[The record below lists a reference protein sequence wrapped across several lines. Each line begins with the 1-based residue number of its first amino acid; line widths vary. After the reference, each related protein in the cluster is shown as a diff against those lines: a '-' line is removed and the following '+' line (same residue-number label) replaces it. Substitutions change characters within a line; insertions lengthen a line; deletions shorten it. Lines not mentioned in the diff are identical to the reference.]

1 MFRCMPGTY
10 VLPELWIAKRFYAV
24 NDCSPLTSAP
34 APRSLMKVGVPLG
47 NSTCYVFN
55 EYIFW
60 PNTKSQRLTFTNQRQ
75 PLTIHIGT
83 SEVGLASVPLG
94 IAPQYAPE
102 TWFSPTFW
110 ISKSQGHC
118 RCWYCTCAIS
128 DFVSYCVPLGW
139 GEICP
144 IDVRSLKPVGVPVR
158 WCEICPLM
166 WESAGARIIP
176 MCWSSL
182 HLNRKDSRH
191 LTSKS
196 WKQLGAYSRSINLR
210 STNWTCPHWHVSLVV
225 VSLPVPHLTAPT
237 YYSYSEGNR
246 RSEPWHESWSSN
258 GSTGI
263 NCNVNKLRYDNADAG
278 HENQRS
284 FRVKQAMSC
293 CFNLPWG
300 ELM

>member
-1 MFRCMPGTY
+1 M
-10 VLPELWIAKRFYAV
+10 
-24 NDCSPLTSAP
+24 
-34 APRSLMKVGVPLG
+34 RSSSKWTL
-47 NSTCYVFN
+47 
-55 EYIFW
+55 
-60 PNTKSQRLTFTNQRQ
+60 R
-75 PLTIHIGT
+75 GT
-83 SEVGLASVPLG
+83 SKTVLKGPSKIEDWEKNIEWDEKKMCCSLSFLAS
-94 IAPQYAPE
+94 
-102 TWFSPTFW
+102 
-110 ISKSQGHC
+110 
-118 RCWYCTCAIS
+118 
-128 DFVSYCVPLGW
+128 
-139 GEICP
+139 
-144 IDVRSLKPVGVPVR
+144 
-158 WCEICPLM
+158 
-166 WESAGARIIP
+166 
-176 MCWSSL
+176 
-182 HLNRKDSRH
+182 
-191 LTSKS
+191 
-196 WKQLGAYSRSINLR
+196 SRSINLR